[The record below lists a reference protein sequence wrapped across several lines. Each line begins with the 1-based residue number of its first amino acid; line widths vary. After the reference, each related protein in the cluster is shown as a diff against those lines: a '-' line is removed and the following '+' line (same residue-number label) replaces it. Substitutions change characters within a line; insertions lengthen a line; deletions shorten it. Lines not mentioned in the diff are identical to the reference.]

1 MCVCPLSPPEP
12 QDEELAGAEGSEIED
27 AGVATGD
34 IIGVL
39 VLSNHPEAVVEVA
52 GVVQDV
58 FGEGV
63 TGLVAGTREQL
74 RIVGTASNGT
84 AGSAGVLRVV
94 QPALC
99 AQAVV
104 PLLGVSHAL
113 CLVLPDASV
122 AGLVKGMGLAVL
134 ASQLP
139 VYR

>member
-1 MCVCPLSPPEP
+1 MSVSNHATASVRTCGVCPLSPPEP

-27 AGVATGD
+27 AGVAPGD
-34 IIGVL
+34 IIGVW

-84 AGSAGVLRVV
+84 AVSAGVLRVV
-94 QPALC
+94 QPVLCTERSSRTLARVTHCALC
-99 AQAVV
+99 TLT
-104 PLLGVSHAL
+104 PL
-113 CLVLPDASV
+113 
-122 AGLVKGMGLAVL
+122 
-134 ASQLP
+134 
-139 VYR
+139 